1 MSLTTSDNRRNT
13 LMLTSNRLKIAK
25 FTKPTL
31 AFIAAAAAASIVS
44 PAFAQSSNHRDAV
57 GADRQIV
64 RQNTEHTSSRNAFGM
79 APGRSSQLDPNSP
92 EATGGGSVGY
102 NQNLSV
108 W

>member
-1 MSLTTSDNRRNT
+1 
-13 LMLTSNRLKIAK
+13 MLTSNQFKIAK

-31 AFIAAAAAASIVS
+31 AFIAAAAVASIVS
-44 PAFAQSSNHRDAV
+44 PAFAQSSNHRDAA

-64 RQNTEHTSSRNAFGM
+64 RQSTERTSSKSGRNAFGM
-79 APGRSSQLDPNSP
+79 APGQSSQLDPNSP
-92 EATGGGSVGY
+92 EATGGGSLGY